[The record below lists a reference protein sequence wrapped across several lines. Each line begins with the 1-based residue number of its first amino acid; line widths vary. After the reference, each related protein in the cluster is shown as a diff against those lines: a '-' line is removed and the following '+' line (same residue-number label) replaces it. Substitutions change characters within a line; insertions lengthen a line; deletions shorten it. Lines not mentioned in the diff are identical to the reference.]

1 MQCLSTNS
9 FCFNSSLC
17 DCHPGYLYHATT
29 NICSPFIVSS
39 ANEFLLG
46 TRVDYSIN
54 LNSILVYDLNDNS
67 VNSEN
72 MTKSGSIVQATGT
85 SPELLFT
92 SFESSRRNS
101 NSMLVYDLNN
111 SFKVV

>member
-1 MQCLSTNS
+1 M
-9 FCFNSSLC
+9 
-17 DCHPGYLYHATT
+17 
-29 NICSPFIVSS
+29 
-39 ANEFLLG
+39 G
-46 TRVDYSIN
+46 TGVDYSIN

-72 MTKSGSIVQATGT
+72 VTKSGSIVQATGT

-101 NSMLVYDLNN
+101 NSTLVYDLNN